1 MSEEPEE
8 ILDVEEVAEET
19 KFKSPVPLLIRFRN
33 FIFGKKKP
41 DIYTR
46 VTFYINGVI
55 MLVFLVWNL
64 IGYFAISMRE
74 TITEMKNVPIE
85 TVMHARGLELGF
97 HPEGFV
103 ARVMTIYGIGVICW
117 LAVMVGLIL
126 LYRKKQQFIYFILGG
141 SFFYLGMQLFYMSFQ
156 YFKEDTTGFDKS
168 LLLIVIASTAIHA
181 ILMRNEKKG
190 GSISFFGEDELEDQ

>member
-85 TVMHARGLELGF
+85 TVMHAR
-97 HPEGFV
+97 
-103 ARVMTIYGIGVICW
+103 
-117 LAVMVGLIL
+117 
-126 LYRKKQQFIYFILGG
+126 
-141 SFFYLGMQLFYMSFQ
+141 
-156 YFKEDTTGFDKS
+156 
-168 LLLIVIASTAIHA
+168 
-181 ILMRNEKKG
+181 
-190 GSISFFGEDELEDQ
+190 